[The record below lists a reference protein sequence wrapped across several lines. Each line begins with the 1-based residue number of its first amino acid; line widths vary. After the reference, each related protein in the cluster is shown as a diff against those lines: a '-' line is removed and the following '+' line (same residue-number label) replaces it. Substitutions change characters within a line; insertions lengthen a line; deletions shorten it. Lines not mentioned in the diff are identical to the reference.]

1 MNLGDWL
8 VFGVFLICVS
18 RATTKVTK
26 FASDNPGTTK
36 TAASFL
42 HRLLKKK

>member
-8 VFGVFLICVS
+8 VFGVFLFGVS
-18 RATTKVTK
+18 RGTAKIAK

-36 TAASFL
+36 TAASVL
-42 HRLLKKK
+42 LRLWKKK